1 MALTQSQR
9 KALED
14 LGDFTEDQFL
24 QPLYAGMLLPRLR
37 QLMAD
42 GEPLGVDAATTWAR
56 EREWS
61 EIKQGMLAGIAW
73 AVANDDRSVVAA
85 QSKHADPS

>member
-1 MALTQSQR
+1 
-9 KALED
+9 
-14 LGDFTEDQFL
+14 
-24 QPLYAGMLLPRLR
+24 
-37 QLMAD
+37 MAD

-73 AVANDDRSVVAA
+73 AVANDDRSVAAAA